1 MKRYFLLT
9 FVLMVSTW
17 GIAPA
22 QDIEMKVET
31 RNSTGN
37 EFSSDIIIT
46 IVNGIP
52 DIKVYLYDFDKPSWK
67 GGKPIQSVIAG
78 ISEEVR
84 FADIPLGKYYVVAE
98 DAENN
103 ATIKLIDLKANILK

>member
-17 GIAPA
+17 MIAPA
-22 QDIEMKVET
+22 QDIVMKVET
-31 RNSTGN
+31 RTSNNN

-67 GGKPIQSVIAG
+67 GGQPMQSVTAG

-84 FADIPLGKYYVVAE
+84 FTDLPSGKYYVVAE

>member
-9 FVLMVSTW
+9 IVLMVSTW
-17 GIAPA
+17 VTILA

-31 RNSTGN
+31 RNSDSN

-46 IVNGIP
+46 IVQGIP
-52 DIKVYLYDFDKPSWK
+52 DYKVYLYDFDKPSWK
-67 GGKPIQSVIAG
+67 GGQPKQSVTAG
-78 ISEEVR
+78 ISKEVI
-84 FADIPLGKYYVVAE
+84 FTDIPFGKYYIVAE

-103 ATIKLIDLKANILK
+103 ATIKLIDLKANIL

>member
-1 MKRYFLLT
+1 MKRYFLIT
-9 FVLMVSTW
+9 IVLMVSTW
-17 GIAPA
+17 VTILA

-31 RNSTGN
+31 RNSNSN

-46 IVNGIP
+46 IVKGIP

-67 GGKPIQSVIAG
+67 GGHPRQTVTTG

-84 FADIPLGKYYVVAE
+84 FTDIPFGKYYIVSE
-98 DAENN
+98 DAEKN
-103 ATIKLIDLKANILK
+103 ATIQLIDLKANIL